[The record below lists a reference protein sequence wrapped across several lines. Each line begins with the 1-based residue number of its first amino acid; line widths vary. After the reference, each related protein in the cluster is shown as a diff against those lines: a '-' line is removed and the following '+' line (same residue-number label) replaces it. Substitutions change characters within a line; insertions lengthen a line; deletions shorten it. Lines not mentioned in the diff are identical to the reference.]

1 MAQPTTAHTHTRDH
15 THKGPPLQHVTMSS
29 SHGACCEP
37 NGHPASSRCRSDS
50 LPRGTHHPH
59 ASIPPPFPIP
69 TRTCAATWTVQQ
81 QKTTPR
87 RAAFTSSDDEFSFLS
102 LAQHPY
108 WRRAGRTLHSCN
120 PDHRSRPSLPGV
132 PSSLMDRPGDGC
144 AELPQHKTTNM
155 ASGWTCRHRRV
166 HGRTDHPRARISFA

>member
-1 MAQPTTAHTHTRDH
+1 MAQRTTARTHSRPHIQGPTIATRDYVLF
-15 THKGPPLQHVTMSS
+15 TWSVLRTERTPCIVTMPIGFTAPWYAS
-29 SHGACCEP
+29 P
-37 NGHPASSRCRSDS
+37 PRVDPPA
-50 LPRGTHHPH
+50 
-59 ASIPPPFPIP
+59 IP
-69 TRTCAATWTVQQ
+69 TRTCAATWTAQQ

-87 RAAFTSSDDEFSFLS
+87 CAAFTSSDDEFSFLS

-144 AELPQHKTTNM
+144 AELPQHNTTNM